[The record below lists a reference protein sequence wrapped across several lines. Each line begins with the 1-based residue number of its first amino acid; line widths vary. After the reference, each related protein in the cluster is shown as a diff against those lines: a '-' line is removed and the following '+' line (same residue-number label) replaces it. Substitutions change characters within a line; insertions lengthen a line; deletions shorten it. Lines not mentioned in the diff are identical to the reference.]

1 MTMMPG
7 PLCGLRIPN
16 RSAKPRT
23 TGMTAIND
31 TGISIGELTNI
42 LGDYAEFL
50 DIAKLGVGTAA
61 VSPRLEEK
69 IALYASHKIQV
80 YFGGTLFEK
89 FYAQGLLSNYLEMLQ
104 RYAVPWI
111 EVSAGSI
118 DIPLQ
123 DRAAI
128 VRDLCSD
135 FTVLGEVGC
144 KDADRIMPPSEW
156 LNELATLLDAG
167 CTYVITEGRD
177 SGTAGIYRA
186 SGELR
191 TGLIADLVKSLP
203 MDRIIFEAPK
213 TDAQM
218 FFIRHYGPDVNFG
231 NVSPRDLLLLE
242 TQRLGLRCETF
253 SLGNA

>member
-1 MTMMPG
+1 MTMMPAS
-7 PLCGLRIPN
+7 PFGLRVPY
-16 RSAKPRT
+16 RPAKPRT
-23 TGMTAIND
+23 TGLTAVND

-42 LGDYAEFL
+42 LGDHADFL

-69 IALYASHKIQV
+69 IALYERHKIHV

-89 FYAQGLLSNYLEMLQ
+89 FFSQGLLSSYLEMLQ
-104 RYAVPWI
+104 RYAVTWI

-118 DIPLQ
+118 DIPLHE
-123 DRAAI
+123 RAAI
-128 VRDLCSD
+128 VRDLCPD
-135 FTVLGEVGC
+135 FEVLGEVGC
-144 KDADRIMPPSEW
+144 KDTDRIMPPSEW
-156 LNELATLLDAG
+156 LNELSTLLDAG

-213 TDAQM
+213 SDAQM
-218 FFIRHYGPDVNFG
+218 FFIQHYGPNVNFG